1 MKIIDIAEAIQN
13 MVEEKILK
21 DWKHEGY
28 VDGLCVNGT
37 QVCIDGKRYLIEIR
51 EVKDLMGVE

>member
-21 DWKHEGY
+21 DWKHEGFI
-28 VDGLCVNGT
+28 DGLYGDGT

-51 EVKDLMGVE
+51 EVKDLMEAE